1 MGSIE
6 LKMAIITGLIGGLIM
21 VLAEAVVMYQKL
33 ARYRDHLRGL
43 YLANRYV
50 RLSAEVCSIAVVVLI
65 QPVFVIWLVLS
76 ALDNF
81 SPQFSAH
88 VMAELHQGLQYGNLH
103 DSRTLRH
110 PPD

>member
-21 VLAEAVVMYQKL
+21 VLAEAVAFHQKL
-33 ARYRDHLRGL
+33 DRYRVHLRGL
-43 YLANRYV
+43 YHSNRYV
-50 RLSAEVCSIAVVVLI
+50 RLSAELCSIAIVVLI
-65 QPVFVIWLVLS
+65 QPVFVVWLMLS

-81 SPQFSAH
+81 SPRFSRH
-88 VMAELHQGLQYGNLH
+88 VMAELHQGLQHGNLN
-103 DSRTLRH
+103 DSRMLRH